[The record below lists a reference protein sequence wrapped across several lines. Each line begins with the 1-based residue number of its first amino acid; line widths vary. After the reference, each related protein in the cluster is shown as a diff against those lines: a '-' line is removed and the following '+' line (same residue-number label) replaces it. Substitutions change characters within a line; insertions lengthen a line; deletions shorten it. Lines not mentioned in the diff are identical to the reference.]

1 LWICDCPKNSG
12 MSTSTSTLATFF
24 KGSDTQ
30 FGIFYPTD
38 YLVAI
43 FPDVAIAR
51 RAEHALG
58 LGGFLDEDVIAAPG
72 EEIVRFA
79 EEHLQNSSLWGM
91 LMRQLSRI
99 FATEEVYA
107 DYDLI
112 LARQGAAF
120 LAAYC
125 PTEKRKD
132 EAWEIIEH
140 FDPIKARH
148 YELGCVE
155 HLRGE
160 L

>member
-1 LWICDCPKNSG
+1 

-30 FGIFYPTD
+30 FGIFYPID
-38 YLVAI
+38 YLVAV
-43 FPDVAIAR
+43 FPDIAIAR

-58 LGGFLDEDVIAAPG
+58 LGGFPEDDVIAVPG
-72 EEIVRFA
+72 DEVVRFA

-112 LARQGAAF
+112 LARQGGAF

-140 FDPIKARH
+140 FGPIKARH

>member
-1 LWICDCPKNSG
+1 
-12 MSTSTSTLATFF
+12 MSTSTSALATFF

-30 FGIFYPTD
+30 FGIFYPTG

-43 FPDVAIAR
+43 FPDIGLAR
-51 RAEHALG
+51 RAAHALG
-58 LGGFLDEDVIAAPG
+58 LGGFLDDDVITVPG
-72 EEIVRFA
+72 EEVVRFA

-107 DYDLI
+107 DHDLI
-112 LARQGAAF
+112 LAREGAAF
-120 LAAYC
+120 LAVYC
-125 PTEKRKD
+125 PAEKRKE
-132 EAWEIIEH
+132 EAWEII
-140 FDPIKARH
+140 DPFGPVKARH
-148 YELGCVE
+148 YALGCVE

>member
-1 LWICDCPKNSG
+1 MWICDCAINSG
-12 MSTSTSTLATFF
+12 LSTSTSTLATFF

-43 FPDVAIAR
+43 FPDIAMAR

-58 LGGFLDEDVIAAPG
+58 FGGFLDEDVITVPG
-72 EEIVRFA
+72 EEVVRFA

-91 LMRQLSRI
+91 LMQQASRM

-107 DYDLI
+107 DHDLK
-112 LARQGAAF
+112 LAREGAAF

-125 PTEKRKD
+125 PSEKRKD
-132 EAWEIIEH
+132 EAWEFIEP
-140 FDPIKARH
+140 FGPVKARH
-148 YELGCVE
+148 YALGCVE
-155 HLRGE
+155 HLLGE

>member
-1 LWICDCPKNSG
+1 
-12 MSTSTSTLATFF
+12 MSTPTSTLATFF

-43 FPDVAIAR
+43 FPDIAIAR

-58 LGGFLDEDVIAAPG
+58 FGGFLDDDVITVPG
-72 EEIVRFA
+72 EEVVRFA

-91 LMRQLSRI
+91 LMQQLSRM
-99 FATEEVYA
+99 FATEEIYA
-107 DYDLI
+107 DFDLK
-112 LARQGAAF
+112 LAREGAAF
-120 LAAYC
+120 LAVLC

-132 EAWEIIEH
+132 EAWEIIEP
-140 FDPIKARH
+140 FGPTKARH
-148 YELGCVE
+148 YALGSIE
-155 HLRGE
+155 HFRGE

>member
-1 LWICDCPKNSG
+1 

-30 FGIFYPTD
+30 FGIFYPID
-38 YLVAI
+38 YVVAV
-43 FPDVAIAR
+43 FPDIAIAR

-58 LGGFLDEDVIAAPG
+58 FGGFLEDDVISVPG
-72 EEIVRFA
+72 EEVIRFA

-112 LARQGAAF
+112 LARAGAAF
-120 LAAYC
+120 LAVYC

-132 EAWEIIEH
+132 EAWEIIEP

-148 YELGCVE
+148 YALDGIE
-155 HLRGE
+155 HFRGE

>member
-1 LWICDCPKNSG
+1 
-12 MSTSTSTLATFF
+12 MSTPTSTLATFF

-30 FGIFYPTD
+30 FGIFYPAD

-43 FPDVAIAR
+43 FPDIAIAR

-58 LGGFLDEDVIAAPG
+58 FAGFLDAEVITVPG
-72 EEIVRFA
+72 EEVVRFA

-91 LMRQLSRI
+91 LMQQASRM

-107 DYDLI
+107 DHDLR
-112 LARQGAAF
+112 LAREGAAF
-120 LAAYC
+120 LAAHC

-132 EAWEIIEH
+132 EAWEIIES
-140 FDPIKARH
+140 FGPVRARH
-148 YELGCVE
+148 YALGGIE
-155 HLRGE
+155 HFRGE